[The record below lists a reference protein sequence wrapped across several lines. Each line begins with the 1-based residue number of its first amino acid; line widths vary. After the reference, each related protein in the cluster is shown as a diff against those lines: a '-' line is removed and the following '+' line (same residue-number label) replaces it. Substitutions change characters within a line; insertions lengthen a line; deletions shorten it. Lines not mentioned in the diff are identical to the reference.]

1 MTRIEILLACA
12 LLWVVSGIGAFFYGR
27 NLGIESA
34 QLEQA
39 EWQKVIAA
47 VEERA
52 QNGAAAEI
60 AKIKVTQQTINR
72 KVETLTREVP
82 VYRDCIHDP
91 AVSGLLDQAR
101 SGGRVQAKPDGG
113 GGVP

>member
-1 MTRIEILLACA
+1 MTRIESILVYLI
-12 LLWVVSGIGAFFYGR
+12 LWILSGIGAFFYGR

-39 EWQKVIAA
+39 EQQKLIAA

-52 QNGAAAEI
+52 QLGAAAEI

-82 VYRDCIHDP
+82 VYRDCVHDP

-101 SGGRVQAKPDGG
+101 AGGRVQTKPDGG
-113 GGVP
+113 G

>member
-1 MTRIEILLACA
+1 MTRLEILLICA
-12 LLWVVSGIGAFFYGR
+12 VVWIVSCIGTFFYGR
-27 NLGIESA
+27 HLGIESA
-34 QLEQA
+34 SLAQA
-39 EWQKVIAA
+39 EQQKLIAA

-52 QNGAAAEI
+52 QIGAAAEI

-82 VYRDCIHDP
+82 VYRDCVHDP

-101 SGGRVQAKPDGG
+101 AGGRLQAKPDGG
-113 GGVP
+113 G

>member
-1 MTRIEILLACA
+1 M
-12 LLWVVSGIGAFFYGR
+12 
-27 NLGIESA
+27 
-34 QLEQA
+34 
-39 EWQKVIAA
+39 
-47 VEERA
+47 EERA
-52 QNGAAAEI
+52 QLGAATEI

-101 SGGRVQAKPDGG
+101 AGGRVPTKPDGG
-113 GGVP
+113 G